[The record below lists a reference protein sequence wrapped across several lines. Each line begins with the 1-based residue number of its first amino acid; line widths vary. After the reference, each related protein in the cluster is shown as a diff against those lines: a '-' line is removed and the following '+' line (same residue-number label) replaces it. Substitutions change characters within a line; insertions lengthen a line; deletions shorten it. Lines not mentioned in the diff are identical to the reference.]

1 MLSTSTYFLRHSR
14 PGFIELP
21 TAHRTRKADTA
32 VSANGSQGK
41 LKKTY
46 PRCVA
51 LAATSRVV
59 GECHASIPRVRFWGY
74 AVPADS
80 VHRQAGWR
88 AGASTGVRNGA
99 GTGAG
104 TSAECCLGLRAIARL
119 L

>member
-1 MLSTSTYFLRHSR
+1 MLSTLTYCLRHSR

-21 TAHRTRKADTA
+21 TAYRSRKADTA
-32 VSANGSQGK
+32 VSADGSPGK
-41 LKKTY
+41 LKKIY

-51 LAATSRVV
+51 LATTSRAV

-74 AVPADS
+74 AVPADC

-88 AGASTGVRNGA
+88 AAASTGVRNGA

-104 TSAECCLGLRAIARL
+104 TSAECCLGLRAIARSL
-119 L
+119 